1 MPAGSILANACHSGV
16 TSSWANDCPMT
27 KITEKGAKKRF
38 ILLIYVFLPFTYV
51 YIPYWNRIICS
62 TFKKRHIF
70 KYMEKP
76 RAKILVID
84 DTKTNIDVLDGIL
97 SMDYDIY
104 VALNGEKGISL
115 TEKIHPDLILL
126 DVMMPEMDG
135 YETLRQLHERN
146 ILHDTPVIFLTAKA
160 DAKSEQTGLDLGAV
174 DYITKPFNPSLVKL
188 RIKNQLDLKFQR
200 DHLND
205 LVDEKTADIRKTMK
219 VMLTSLGSLAEYRDP
234 ETGEHIRRT
243 QVIVQKLAEQLKD
256 HPRFK
261 MFIKSIEYIDY
272 YATAAPL
279 HDIGK
284 VGIHDEILRKPGK
297 LTDSE
302 RDIMMLHPKMGYDV
316 LLEATKELNGNPM
329 VRIAAD
335 MALGHH
341 EHWDGNG
348 YPNHL
353 KGDQIP
359 VGARMMAVADV
370 YDALVSKRPYKD
382 PYPHEVAVKEIINGR
397 GTQFDPDVVDAFM
410 KIAPELPEIYEK
422 FNDREKAS

>member
-1 MPAGSILANACHSGV
+1 
-16 TSSWANDCPMT
+16 
-27 KITEKGAKKRF
+27 
-38 ILLIYVFLPFTYV
+38 
-51 YIPYWNRIICS
+51 
-62 TFKKRHIF
+62 
-70 KYMEKP
+70 MEQP

-97 SMDYDIY
+97 SVDYDVY
-104 VALNGEKGISL
+104 VALDGEKGLML

-135 YETLRQLHERN
+135 YETLRQLHARN

-188 RIKNQLDLKFQR
+188 RIKNQLDLKLQR
-200 DHLND
+200 DHLNE
-205 LVDEKTADIRKTMK
+205 LVVERTADIRTTMK

-243 QVIVQKLAEQLKD
+243 QIIVQKLAEKLKD
-256 HPRFK
+256 HPNFK
-261 MFIKSIEYIDY
+261 MYIKSAEYIDY

-297 LTDSE
+297 LTSDE
-302 RDIMMLHPKMGYDV
+302 RSVMMHHPQMGYDV

-353 KGDQIP
+353 KGERIP

-370 YDALVSKRPYKD
+370 YDALVSRRPYKE
-382 PYPHEVAVKEIINGR
+382 PYPHEIAVKEICQGR
-397 GTQFDPDVVDAFM
+397 GTQFDPNVVDAFM
-410 KIAPELPEIYEK
+410 SIESELPAIYEK
-422 FNDREKAS
+422 YKDREDDI

>member
-1 MPAGSILANACHSGV
+1 M
-16 TSSWANDCPMT
+16 D
-27 KITEKGAKKRF
+27 
-38 ILLIYVFLPFTYV
+38 
-51 YIPYWNRIICS
+51 
-62 TFKKRHIF
+62 
-70 KYMEKP
+70 KP

-104 VALNGEKGISL
+104 VALNGEKGIML
-115 TEKIHPDLILL
+115 TDKIHPDLILL

-146 ILHDTPVIFLTAKA
+146 ILRDTPVIFLTAKA

-200 DHLND
+200 DHLNE

-243 QVIVQKLAEQLKD
+243 QIIVQKLAEQLKD
-256 HPRFK
+256 HPRFC
-261 MFIKSIEYIDY
+261 MYIKSIEYIDY

-297 LTDSE
+297 LSDAE
-302 RDIMMLHPKMGYDV
+302 RDIMMLHPQMGYEV
-316 LLEATKELNGNPM
+316 LLQATKELNGNPM

-370 YDALVSKRPYKD
+370 YDALVSRRPYKE
-382 PYPHEVAVKEIINGR
+382 PYPFEVAVQEIRNGS
-397 GTQFDPDVVDAFM
+397 GKQFDPDVVEAFL
-410 KIAPELPEIYEK
+410 KIAPELPKIYEQFDEK
-422 FNDREKAS
+422 DKAS